1 VLEAALLGGLAILA
15 YVVGV
20 WALSLSIRNASIM
33 DIFWGPGFLLAA
45 LAYLVASPDGDS
57 GRQTLVVTLVAIWSL
72 RLAAHIFVRNSGQG
86 EDPRYRK
93 WREED
98 PETFWYRSLYRVFL
112 LQGGLLWVIS
122 APLLLAI
129 NSDEPNGTTLLDTL
143 GFAVWLT
150 GFVFEAVGD
159 YQLVVFKS
167 EPGSKGKVM
176 DQGLWKYTRHP
187 NYFGE
192 ATLWW
197 GYFIIALSVPWGW
210 VTIFSPIIMTYLLVN
225 VSGAALL
232 ERGLKKGRSGYDD
245 YVRRTSGFVPMPP
258 KADRPG

>member
-1 VLEAALLGGLAILA
+1 VLDAALLGGLVVLA
-15 YVVGV
+15 YVAGIWV
-20 WALSLSIRNASIM
+20 LSLAVRNASIM
-33 DIFWGPGFLLAA
+33 DVFWGPGFLLAA
-45 LAYLVASPDGDS
+45 LAYLLASPDGDS
-57 GRQTLVVTLVAIWSL
+57 GRQALVVALVAIWAL
-72 RLAAHIFVRNSGQG
+72 RLGAHIFVRSRGQG

-93 WREED
+93 WREEN

-112 LQGGLLWVIS
+112 LQGALLWVIS
-122 APLLLAI
+122 APLLFAI
-129 NSDEPNGTTLLDTL
+129 TSDEPDSTTLLDLL

-167 EPGSKGKVM
+167 DPESRGKVM

-210 VTIFSPIIMTYLLVN
+210 VTIFSPAIMTYLLVN

-232 ERGLKKGRSGYDD
+232 ERGLKKSRPGYDD
-245 YVRRTSGFVPMPP
+245 YVRRTSAFIPMLP
-258 KADRPG
+258 KVEKPG